1 MLNKK
6 TKLFKGYIEDN
17 NKIIIKIKINSLLSE
32 KILIPNEQR
41 IRDKDKVDEII
52 KYQDAYYKKGHNHFN
67 FIGTIN
73 IHCCEEDE
81 KNYLV
86 DGQHRYKAMELLFK
100 QYNYNDFYVKIEM
113 VIVKTRNDLKENYNL
128 INKNT
133 ELPEFPED
141 TNKDVVENVA
151 KYFFDA
157 YPDSWTLKKRNIR
170 PNLNKNQFQEG
181 LAFLHSKITT
191 SLKWDMDEE
200 DLKKILLQKNEEMS
214 LWTVEGYSKQI
225 RRIKKWPEFLNIC
238 KSKNMYIGMYN
249 YLNEEYCYDWV
260 RDIIEQLTGEHLKK
274 EKKQRKKRIPKNK
287 RNEVWKTYN
296 GNNMGANCFCC
307 SLVNLNA
314 LGSWECGHVNSE
326 ASGGDLSIQN
336 LRPICSGC
344 NKSMGTK
351 NMFDY
356 MNDFYPNNKIIKEKK
371 KENKIIT
378 ENKSKKYRFL
388 GMF

>member
-1 MLNKK
+1 MLNEK

-17 NKIIIKIKINSLLSE
+17 NKIITKIKINSLLSE

-86 DGQHRYKAMELLFK
+86 DGQHRYKAMEFLFK
-100 QYNYNDFYVKIEM
+100 QYNYNDFYVKIEI

-151 KYFFDA
+151 KYFFSA
-157 YPDSWTLKKRNIR
+157 YPDIWTLKKRNIR
-170 PNLNKNQFQEG
+170 PKLNKNQFQEG
-181 LAFLHSKITT
+181 LAFLHSKITA

-225 RRIKKWPEFLNIC
+225 RRIKKWPEFLTIC

-274 EKKQRKKRIPKNK
+274 AKKQRKKRIPKNK
-287 RNEVWKTYN
+287 RNEVWRTYN
-296 GNNMGANCFCC
+296 GDNMVATCFCC
-307 SLVNLNA
+307 SLVNMNA

-326 ASGGDLSIQN
+326 ANGGDLSIQN

-356 MNDFYPNNKIIKEKK
+356 MNDFYPNNKIIKKQKE
-371 KENKIIT
+371 ENKIIP

-388 GMF
+388 GIF

>member
-6 TKLFKGYIEDN
+6 TKQFKGYIEDN
-17 NKIIIKIKINSLLSE
+17 NKIITKIKINSLLSE

-181 LAFLHSKITT
+181 LAFLHSKIAT
-191 SLKWDMDEE
+191 SLK
-200 DLKKILLQKNEEMS
+200 
-214 LWTVEGYSKQI
+214 
-225 RRIKKWPEFLNIC
+225 
-238 KSKNMYIGMYN
+238 
-249 YLNEEYCYDWV
+249 
-260 RDIIEQLTGEHLKK
+260 
-274 EKKQRKKRIPKNK
+274 
-287 RNEVWKTYN
+287 
-296 GNNMGANCFCC
+296 
-307 SLVNLNA
+307 
-314 LGSWECGHVNSE
+314 
-326 ASGGDLSIQN
+326 
-336 LRPICSGC
+336 
-344 NKSMGTK
+344 
-351 NMFDY
+351 
-356 MNDFYPNNKIIKEKK
+356 
-371 KENKIIT
+371 
-378 ENKSKKYRFL
+378 
-388 GMF
+388 